1 MEILLWCKSSR
12 KVRRHLASPALGKT
26 KAEQS
31 STKFFSSAGERAWS
45 RVTNHFAPSIRKML
59 SARDPAS
66 PTSPPRKLVVLYT
79 GSGFQV
85 LAQLLVAKGYKS
97 IHFYSLRLVLE
108 RGLEPPWGCPHY
120 DLNVARL
127 PISPLQQSIS
137 FCNTTHTYS
146 HGATF
151 RRPNRRFGVSLGTP
165 HLPISPLRQC
175 RALKHVTKQ
184 IQVW

>member
-1 MEILLWCKSSR
+1 MVLERGLVPESRLFCSSFGLQNSSRSWTATHCASQAQHMFRGFKSSR

-31 STKFFSSAGERAWS
+31 STKFFSSAGERTWS

-85 LAQLLVAKGYKS
+85 LSQLLVAKGYKS

-127 PISPLQQSIS
+127 PISPLQQLIKL
-137 FCNTTHTYS
+137 FFIYS
-146 HGATF
+146 T
-151 RRPNRRFGVSLGTP
+151 
-165 HLPISPLRQC
+165 
-175 RALKHVTKQ
+175 
-184 IQVW
+184 